1 VDAVLGI
8 CKAYTTRVGSGP
20 FPTELYNADGMVCED
35 TPAGKHMAEKGHEFG
50 ATTGRPRR
58 TGWFDAPVV
67 QHAVRI
73 NGVTGL
79 AITKLDVLD
88 GLKEVKLCVAYALN
102 GQHLESIPA
111 CCNQLDAITP
121 VYETLPGWSE
131 NTFGA
136 TTLDQLPANAIA
148 LLKRIEEVC
157 GCPITMLSTG
167 PDRSHIIH
175 V

>member
-1 VDAVLGI
+1 
-8 CKAYTTRVGSGP
+8 
-20 FPTELYNADGMVCED
+20 
-35 TPAGKHMAEKGHEFG
+35 MAEKGHEFG

-58 TGWFDAPVV
+58 TGWFDAMIV

-88 GLKEVKLCVAYALN
+88 GLKEVKLCIAYERD
-102 GQHLESIPA
+102 GERLESIPA
-111 CCNQLDAITP
+111 DCKALEACTP

-136 TTLDQLPANAIA
+136 TSLDQLPERAKV
-148 LLKRIEEVC
+148 LLKRIEEIC
-157 GCPITMLSTG
+157 ECPVTMLSTG
-167 PDRSHIIH
+167 PDRDHIIH
-175 V
+175 L